1 MSQVIANSVITK
13 AITESLKAQREHNEM
28 LVERFAQALK
38 EVNGDIM
45 PTVDVD
51 GRLHAPLDGYQS
63 ECGHVFRKGQYIPMK
78 TNQYSGTE
86 RLKVRVRGEQF
97 INSLKAD
104 DAFSD
109 NIGTTWVDNKGV
121 LTCNLYIH
129 GVAHGFTKVVEQAVE
144 LVQSSYHIEVKDNTL
159 DGKVAVKGTIIGF
172 WQKHSEYG
180 VQEGFNVTLD
190 ADGAVYSG
198 TLPKALWE
206 SKEGDEVEFTATFSE
221 GSKYFKRPSKA
232 KILESVS

>member
-1 MSQVIANSVITK
+1 MSQVIANTVILN
-13 AITESLKAQREHNEM
+13 AITESFKSQREHNER
-28 LVERFAQALK
+28 LVEQFTKLLMEA
-38 EVNGDIM
+38 NGNIE

-78 TNQYSGTE
+78 TDQYSGTE

-109 NIGTTWVDNKGV
+109 NLGSTWIDANSVM
-121 LTCNLYIH
+121 TCNLYIS
-129 GVAHGFTKVVEQAVE
+129 GIAHGFTKSVEEAVKR
-144 LVQSSYHIEVKDNTL
+144 VQDSYNIEIKEHTL
-159 DGKVAVKGTIIGF
+159 DGKVAVTGKVIGF

-190 ADGAVYSG
+190 NDGATYSG

-206 SKEGDEVEFTATFSE
+206 SKEGDTVSFTANFSE

-232 KILESVS
+232 KILAS